1 MIGGDNMKLLIEFYT
16 DEFDP
21 AVLDGFK
28 FEFENNK
35 LTADGTLSE
44 LVRLLA
50 IVNENSSS
58 DKFVHIW

>member
-21 AVLDGFK
+21 AVLDGYK

-35 LTADGTLSE
+35 LTAEGFIE
-44 LVRLLA
+44 
-50 IVNENSSS
+50 
-58 DKFVHIW
+58 

>member
-1 MIGGDNMKLLIEFYT
+1 MKLLIEFYSG
-16 DEFDP
+16 EFDTT
-21 AVLDGFK
+21 VLDGYK

-35 LTADGTLSE
+35 LTAEGSLSE

-50 IVNENSSS
+50 IVNENTSS